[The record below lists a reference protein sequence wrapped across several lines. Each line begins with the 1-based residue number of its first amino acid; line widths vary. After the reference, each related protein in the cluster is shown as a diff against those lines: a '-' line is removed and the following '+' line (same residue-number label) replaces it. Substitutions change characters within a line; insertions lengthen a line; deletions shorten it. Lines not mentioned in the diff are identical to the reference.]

1 MPRFFH
7 AIPRVLVM
15 LQPALP
21 KVRSEKLQG
30 ILRYARLHGP
40 WDVQVMEDRTFT
52 SELGTFKNW
61 RPDGIITR
69 SDPHTL
75 DALFTGARQIPAVF
89 IDSDPKTTI
98 RRMSVHHDL
107 KQDGEAAADYYLR
120 QGLAH
125 FAFVG
130 SVQPAYWATAR
141 AAAFAGRLRQNGH
154 DCTIYKPRNVKDW
167 GLEQRHLRDWLKALP
182 KPCGLFVAFDL
193 RAKGVLDT
201 CLAAGICVPE
211 EIAVISVDNDETIC
225 ENTLP
230 TLSSVQPDFDAGG
243 FMAAERLDQMMRGKK
258 RKAVCLTYGVKRIV
272 HRQSSQ
278 FIPMTNRLAA
288 AAVEFI
294 RLNACEGI
302 TVPDV
307 ARHLHVSRRF
317 AEIRFKA
324 AVGHSIL
331 DEIQTRRLEKLCILL
346 RETTLSIGEIGERC
360 GYDTEAYL
368 KRLFK
373 KRFGLTMRAHRQSGI
388 RERPES
394 DSGHGRAGRGM
405 RLHARLDAQTRVPPV
420 RAGPADRPP
429 VIGR

>member
-1 MPRFFH
+1 MPRFLH
-7 AIPRVLVM
+7 TIPRVLVM
-15 LQPALP
+15 LQPASP
-21 KVRSEKLQG
+21 KVRGEKLQG
-30 ILRYARLHGP
+30 ILKYARMHGP

-52 SELGTFKNW
+52 AELGTFKNW
-61 RPDGIITR
+61 RPNGIITR
-69 SDPHTL
+69 SDPNALKTL
-75 DALFTGARQIPAVF
+75 LANVRGVPAVF
-89 IDSDPKTTI
+89 IDSDPKTTR

-107 KQDGEAAADYYLR
+107 QQDGEAVAEYYLR

-141 AAAFAGRLRQNGH
+141 AAAFVGRLKQNGLG
-154 DCTIYKPRNVKDW
+154 CTIYKPRNAKDL
-167 GLEQRHLRDWLKALP
+167 GLEQRHLRDWLKTLP

-193 RAKGVLDT
+193 RAKGVLDI
-201 CLAAGICVPE
+201 CLAAGISVPE
-211 EIAVISVDNDETIC
+211 EIAVISVDNNEMLC

-230 TLSSVQPDFDAGG
+230 TLSSVQPDFESGG
-243 FMAAERLDQMMRGKK
+243 YMAAELLDQLMRGKK
-258 RKAVCLTYGVKRIV
+258 RKPVCLTYGVKRIV
-272 HRQSSQ
+272 YRQSSR

-324 AVGHSIL
+324 ALGHSIL
-331 DEIQTRRLEKLCILL
+331 DEIQTRRLDRLCALL

-373 KRFGLTMRAHRQSGI
+373 KTFGMTMRDYRKSV
-388 RERPES
+388 
-394 DSGHGRAGRGM
+394 
-405 RLHARLDAQTRVPPV
+405 AR
-420 RAGPADRPP
+420 
-429 VIGR
+429 

>member
-1 MPRFFH
+1 MSKFLQS
-7 AIPRVLVM
+7 IPRVLVM
-15 LQPALP
+15 LQPASP

-30 ILRYARLHGP
+30 ILKYARLHGP

-52 SELGTFKNW
+52 SELGAFKNW

-69 SDPHTL
+69 SDPKTL
-75 DALFTGARQIPAVF
+75 DALVALARKIPVVF
-89 IDSDPKTTI
+89 IDSDPEKVQ

-107 KQDGEAAADYYLR
+107 YQDGETVADYYLR
-120 QGLAH
+120 QGLVH
-125 FAFVG
+125 FAFAG
-130 SVQPAYWATAR
+130 SVQPAYWSSAR
-141 AAAFAGRLRQNGH
+141 AAAFIDRLKQSGHACAVYAPQNA
-154 DCTIYKPRNVKDW
+154 KDW
-167 GLEQRHLRDWLKALP
+167 GLEQRHMRDWLKTLP

-201 CLAAGICVPE
+201 CLAAGIRVPE

-230 TLSSVQPDFDAGG
+230 TLSSVQPDFEGG
-243 FMAAERLDQMMRGKK
+243 GYQAAELLDQMMRGKK
-258 RKAVCLTYGVKRIV
+258 RKTVCLTYGVRRIV

-331 DEIQTRRLEKLCILL
+331 DEIQTRRLEKLCALL
-346 RETTLSIGEIGERC
+346 KETTHSIGEIGERC

-373 KRFGLTMRAHRQSGI
+373 KTFGMTMRAYRKSV
-388 RERPES
+388 
-394 DSGHGRAGRGM
+394 
-405 RLHARLDAQTRVPPV
+405 AR
-420 RAGPADRPP
+420 
-429 VIGR
+429 